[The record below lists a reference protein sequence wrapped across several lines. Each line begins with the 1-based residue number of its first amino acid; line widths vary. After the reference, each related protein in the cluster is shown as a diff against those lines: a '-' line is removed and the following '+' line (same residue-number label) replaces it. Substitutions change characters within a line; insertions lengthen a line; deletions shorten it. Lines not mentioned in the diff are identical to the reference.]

1 MTDENEPFAASMRP
15 ILDGRDVIM
24 LSLAV
29 IGLTFVAAVAVMLLY
44 SVVVIVGIGGSVV
57 LSGPILMFIEALGAF
72 SALYFVL

>member
-1 MTDENEPFAASMRP
+1 MPDENETFAASIRP

-24 LSLAV
+24 LAFAV

-57 LSGPILMFIEALGAF
+57 LSGPILMLIEAAGAF
-72 SALYFVL
+72 SAL